1 LLRFLSPPRREEREG
16 KGKKGLGIGSG
27 RKGRVGKDV
36 NVCNATDI
44 IREFSDVFD
53 GLGCYPGEH
62 HIVVD
67 TSVPPVIHAP
77 CRVLHSLQPKL
88 KEKLDSLVEAGMLMK
103 QYQPTDWVF
112 SQLRKEDGSLRL
124 RFDPKYLSKAI
135 KREHY
140 VIPTLDDI

>member
-1 LLRFLSPPRREEREG
+1 
-16 KGKKGLGIGSG
+16 
-27 RKGRVGKDV
+27 
-36 NVCNATDI
+36 
-44 IREFSDVFD
+44 
-53 GLGCYPGEH
+53 
-62 HIVVD
+62 VD

-77 CRVLHSLQPKL
+77 RRVLHSLQPKL

-135 KREHY
+135 KR
-140 VIPTLDDI
+140 